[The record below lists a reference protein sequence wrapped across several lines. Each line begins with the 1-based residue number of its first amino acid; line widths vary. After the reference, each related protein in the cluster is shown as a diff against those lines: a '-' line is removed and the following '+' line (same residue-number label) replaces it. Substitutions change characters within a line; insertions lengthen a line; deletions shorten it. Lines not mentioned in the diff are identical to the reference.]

1 MPRHRYLI
9 TQWQLEKRVAFNR
22 LLDRLEWLLVLKD
35 DPIRQRKIKG
45 IEDIELD
52 EAIEQ
57 TADAILRKAED
68 DDLHLP
74 QIIATTN
81 TIFEFFNEYGFEARS
96 EPPTP
101 PDTESSWKVCPM
113 CGNPA
118 YFRITKANYRCTKG
132 HIIDRT
138 EMPGDEHFTV

>member
-9 TQWQLEKRVAFNR
+9 TPWQLEKRVAFNR
-22 LLDRLEWLLVLKD
+22 LLDRLEWLIELLE
-35 DPIRQRKIKG
+35 DPKRQRKIKG
-45 IEDIELD
+45 IEEMELN

-57 TADAILRKAED
+57 TADAILRKAEE

-74 QIIATTN
+74 QIIATSN
-81 TIFEFFNEYGFEARS
+81 IIFNFFNEYGFEPNS
-96 EPPTP
+96 DPPIP
-101 PDTESSWKVCPM
+101 PNTESHWKVCPT

-132 HIIDRT
+132 HIIDRV
-138 EMPGDEHFTV
+138 EMPGDELFTG